1 MIIEWIGQVL
11 GLRESSSSTGA
22 PEPLRR
28 SSVMDEPGPV
38 SSVVDSPDLLHKELE
53 RARRYERGL
62 SVSVLTVEP
71 LDAVE
76 GEKLDGDRDVRASAK
91 ASGPPQVVALLAA
104 AGLRDMLRQ
113 SDVLCYQPTE
123 NRFVLALAESDAEA
137 SEKALVR
144 ISGIFR
150 ERLGLD
156 IQAGISRFPD
166 DALTL
171 AGLIDSAASGGTM
184 AGAGTGASMADHRA
198 TPSSA
203 ARSATASTVTGTP
216 SAATGLQ
223 PEEESGRLG
232 NGEAWSRSNGQR
244 RSRHVT
250 PLEVND
256 DE

>member
-1 MIIEWIGQVL
+1 MIINWIGQVL
-11 GLRESSSSTGA
+11 GLRESSSPGGA
-22 PEPLRR
+22 MEPLLR
-28 SSVMDEPGPV
+28 SSGIDEPAPLA
-38 SSVVDSPDLLHKELE
+38 SVVDSPDVLHKELE

-71 LDAVE
+71 SDAVVN
-76 GEKLDGDRDVRASAK
+76 GTLDPDGTARVFTK

-123 NRFVLALAESDAEA
+123 NRFVLALAESDAEEA
-137 SEKALVR
+137 EKALVR
-144 ISGIFR
+144 IRGIFR

-156 IQAGISRFPD
+156 VQAGISRFPD

-171 AGLIDSAASGGTM
+171 AGLMDSAASR
-184 AGAGTGASMADHRA
+184 GARARTGTGTRA
-198 TPSSA
+198 RMT
-203 ARSATASTVTGTP
+203 ATAAGSGDR
-216 SAATGLQ
+216 AAA
-223 PEEESGRLG
+223 G
-232 NGEAWSRSNGQR
+232 NGDGSHGSNGQR
-244 RSRHVT
+244 PARRVT